1 MTKKD
6 MIEIVCERLLSE
18 HESLKIFMA
27 GFGKVEPCCCPG
39 CVAARKLLGIK
50 NEAKED

>member
-18 HESLKIFMA
+18 HQSVRMFMA
-27 GFGKVEPCCCPG
+27 GFGQFEICHCPG
-39 CVAARKLLGIK
+39 CIAARKLLGIK
-50 NEAKED
+50 EEVESD